1 MEYMLLIHAD
11 PKGFDALTET
21 QRAQGMAA
29 YTAFTEALRKAE
41 VLRNSNRLRPAET
54 GTTVRIRDGKTEVLN
69 GPFIETREQLG
80 GYYLI
85 DVADLDAALAW
96 AARCPGA
103 SHGAVEV
110 RPVWAVAVM
119 AECGSVHG
127 RGGRA
132 AQLRQAGSDPRR
144 PHRRRGGG
152 RGRAVRSVRCGA
164 RASGRRAARRA
175 SRGVVAHRRA
185 PAAGRFI
192 ASGSALTMTSTQ
204 HFILLE
210 ELAEPADD
218 RARAGPPP
226 RAAVR
231 VRAPRYRG
239 GGACAIDAADG
250 ARLRRRHHRLGVPRR
265 PADDVA
271 AARSRQD
278 QDPPSRHRLSRPWR
292 R

>member
-1 MEYMLLIHAD
+1 MEYILLIHTD

-110 RPVWAVAVM
+110 RPVWAA
-119 AECGSVHG
+119 
-127 RGGRA
+127 
-132 AQLRQAGSDPRR
+132 
-144 PHRRRGGG
+144 
-152 RGRAVRSVRCGA
+152 
-164 RASGRRAARRA
+164 
-175 SRGVVAHRRA
+175 
-185 PAAGRFI
+185 
-192 ASGSALTMTSTQ
+192 
-204 HFILLE
+204 
-210 ELAEPADD
+210 
-218 RARAGPPP
+218 
-226 RAAVR
+226 
-231 VRAPRYRG
+231 
-239 GGACAIDAADG
+239 
-250 ARLRRRHHRLGVPRR
+250 
-265 PADDVA
+265 
-271 AARSRQD
+271 
-278 QDPPSRHRLSRPWR
+278 
-292 R
+292 